1 MSWFLRK
8 KKNIESKEQKNMPD
22 GLWTKD
28 PIDGEMIY
36 KSQLESNYYISP
48 TSGYHFRI
56 GSKEYINI
64 LCDEG
69 TFTETET
76 KIKSA
81 DPLEFEDTK
90 KYPDRIAAGQKKSGL
105 NDAITTGTAQMG
117 GKKVSLA
124 IMNFNF
130 IGGSMGSVVG
140 EKIYRAAKLS
150 LKEKIPFIL
159 ISASGGARMQEAALS
174 LMQMAKSS
182 AILAELGESEVPYI
196 SILTDPT
203 TGGVTASYAM
213 LGDVNIA
220 EPGALIGFAGPR
232 VIEQTINKKLPE
244 GFQRAE
250 FLLEHGFV
258 DQIIPRNKL
267 KQELIKIINWFKN

>member
-1 MSWFLRK
+1 
-8 KKNIESKEQKNMPD
+8 MPD

-36 KSQLESNYYISP
+36 KSQLESNFYISP

-56 GSKEYINI
+56 GSKEYIKI

-76 KIKSA
+76 KLRSS

-90 KYPDRIAAGQKKSGL
+90 KYPDRIESGHKKSGV
-105 NDAITTGTAQMG
+105 NDAITTGTAKIG
-117 GKKVSLA
+117 GLPVSFA
-124 IMNFNF
+124 CMNFNF

-150 LKEKIPFIL
+150 LDKKIPFIL

-182 AILAELGESEVPYI
+182 AILAELGESGIPYI

-213 LGDVNIA
+213 LGDINIA

-232 VIEQTINKKLPE
+232 VIEQTIKKKLPE

-250 FLLEHGFV
+250 FLLEHGFI
-258 DQIIPRNKL
+258 DRIIPRNKL
-267 KQELIKIINWFKN
+267 KEELIKIITWFNN